1 MQKIIYDPPRPI
13 LNDDIKQAAAVNFMK
28 ANSNIQ
34 DEFDLVDLAF
44 DIAEAHGT
52 SMLMDG
58 YELAKKLEDH
68 FNWQID
74 AQTVASLDDVSVY
87 MRKRLQEEERL
98 WVKNHNIQP
107 PFAIGT
113 VVVCRHGGILVGT
126 ITGIAEHEPA
136 AYLIQIPGEPENSRA
151 VVKFEDCWLGESMV

>member
-1 MQKIIYDPPRPI
+1 MPIIIYDPPRPI
-13 LNDDIKQAAAVNFMK
+13 LNDDIKQAAAVNFVREH
-28 ANSNIQ
+28 SNIQ
-34 DEFDLVDLAF
+34 DQFDLVDLAF

-52 SMLMDG
+52 SMLMDD

-68 FNWQID
+68 FNWQIN

-87 MRKRLQEEERL
+87 MRKRLREEERL

-113 VVVCRHGGILVGT
+113 VVMFQHGGMFAGT
-126 ITGIAEHEPA
+126 ITGISEHEPA
-136 AYLIQIPGEPENSRA
+136 TYLIQKPGEPENCRA
-151 VVKFEDCWLGESMV
+151 VVKFEDCWLWKNKA

>member
-68 FNWQID
+68 FYWQID
-74 AQTVASLDDVSVY
+74 AQTVADLDNVSFY
-87 MRKRLQEEERL
+87 MRKQLQQEECL

-107 PFAIGT
+107 QFAIGT

-126 ITGIAEHEPA
+126 ITGISEHEPA
-136 AYLIQIPGEPENSRA
+136 TYLIQIPGEPENSRA
-151 VVKFEDCWLGESMV
+151 VVKFEDCWLGESMA